1 MNETIELVLRILGL
15 VIAACGLVVVYAAPK
30 IVDRRGL
37 AEHKQIP
44 PDMLEMMTPEEK
56 DKYRRDMAVL
66 DVKLRGLL
74 IAAPGFVMI
83 LIGFR

>member
-1 MNETIELVLRILGL
+1 MNETLELIVRILGF
-15 VIAACGLVVVYAAPK
+15 VVAAAGLVVVYAAPQ
-30 IVDRRGL
+30 IVDRRRL
-37 AEHKQIP
+37 AQRKTIP
-44 PDMLEMMTPEEK
+44 PDMEESMTPEEK

-74 IAAPGFVMI
+74 LAAPGFVLI

>member
-1 MNETIELVLRILGL
+1 MNETLELIARILGF
-15 VIAACGLVVVYAAPK
+15 VIAAAGLAVVYSAPK
-30 IVDRRGL
+30 IVDKRGL
-37 AEHKQIP
+37 AKHKSIP
-44 PDMLEMMTPEEK
+44 QDMDEKMTPEEK

-74 IAAPGFVMI
+74 IAAPGFVLI

>member
-1 MNETIELVLRILGL
+1 MNETIELLLRIIGL

-30 IVDRRGL
+30 IVDKRDL
-37 AEHKQIP
+37 AARKQIP

-83 LIGFR
+83 LIAFS